1 MDITIKDVPEG
12 AEEAVKQMA
21 MVAIDR
27 FLQQPLQPEA
37 AKMKAYKTSLDA
49 VLVAN
54 ALPKKFDV
62 VEAVK
67 AVEIAK

>member
-12 AEEAVKQMA
+12 VEEEVKQMA

-27 FLQQPLQPEA
+27 FLQKEIQPSEAKLQTY
-37 AKMKAYKTSLDA
+37 KDAYDA

-54 ALPKKFDV
+54 ALPKKFAKEEI
-62 VEAVK
+62 VE
-67 AVEIAK
+67 

>member
-12 AEEAVKQMA
+12 CEDAVKKMA
-21 MVAIDR
+21 LVAIDR

-37 AKMKAYKTSLDA
+37 TKMQTYKDNLDA

-54 ALPKKFDV
+54 SMPKKFDV
-62 VEAVK
+62 AEELETEK
-67 AVEIAK
+67 A